1 VGETAKIY
9 FFVLIMTV
17 VVALVLAGMNTGL
30 KSIHEQNEA
39 IFNKK
44 AVLAAIQSQLGE
56 GVKAADIPDEEVQQI
71 FENNITQLVVDHEG
85 QAITTEAVESRGYK
99 GGMAEHVDM
108 KKEKKRDLDDRYFP
122 VYIYES
128 GSDNPSFPRQFQG
141 KSLYDKDGNFTSVVV
156 KKGGA
161 RNPRYEVDGISGA
174 TVTCDG
180 VSDMLFDGIKNYMPY
195 FNKAS
200 KSKERKLL
208 TDPLNDNNP
217 ITVQVLGIC
226 SALAVTTL
234 LVPSI
239 VISVAVI
246 FVCAFSNLFTSLL
259 RKSIPKQVRMIV
271 QLVIIATLVTVVE
284 LTLKA
289 VDYNIYKQ
297 LSIFIGLIITNCIVM
312 GRLEA
317 FAMANSPWKS
327 FLDGVGNGVG
337 YGVILIIVAF
347 FRELFGKGSLLA
359 GSPLEM
365 KIIGSTPEY
374 WINTAAESG
383 IGTWFSWYSN
393 NNLMVLPA
401 AAMFLIAIL
410 IWVHRTWNPKLV
422 DIS

>member
-1 VGETAKIY
+1 
-9 FFVLIMTV
+9 
-17 VVALVLAGMNTGL
+17 
-30 KSIHEQNEA
+30 
-39 IFNKK
+39 
-44 AVLAAIQSQLGE
+44 
-56 GVKAADIPDEEVQQI
+56 
-71 FENNITQLVVDHEG
+71 
-85 QAITTEAVESRGYK
+85 
-99 GGMAEHVDM
+99 MAETTVE
-108 KKEKKRDLDDRYFP
+108 KKEPLF
-122 VYIYES
+122 
-128 GSDNPSFPRQFQG
+128 GFG
-141 KSLYDKDGNFTSVVV
+141 K
-156 KKGGA
+156 
-161 RNPRYEVDGISGA
+161 
-174 TVTCDG
+174 
-180 VSDMLFDGIKNYMPY
+180 
-195 FNKAS
+195 
-200 KSKERKLL
+200 KERKLL

-239 VISVAVI
+239 VITVAVI
-246 FVCAFSNLFTSLL
+246 FVCAFSNLITSLL

-289 VDYNIYKQ
+289 VDYDIYKQ

-365 KIIGSTPEY
+365 KIIGATPEY

-410 IWVHRTWNPKLV
+410 IWVHRAWNPKLV